1 MCVYFGMFLFI
12 LLQYIPV
19 LLDIVMP
26 LNESRPLKI
35 LFEAEYFVD
44 QQKYFHVLAMHIN
57 IVILLAATT
66 GIATESF
73 ALINAVHAFGMF
85 EIAR

>member
-1 MCVYFGMFLFI
+1 
-12 LLQYIPV
+12 
-19 LLDIVMP
+19 MP
-26 LNESRPLKI
+26 LNESRPCKLLI
-35 LFEAEYFVD
+35 EAEYFVD

-57 IVILLAATT
+57 IIMLLSATT

-85 EIAR
+85 KIARYIISEIMFILK